1 MAKRI
6 SVLSIALIIM
16 MLLFTACDSSPVSGV
31 IISNQSYTA
40 REDFDTVSSPTELN
54 KEKELY
60 ASVYFIESPK
70 GMEYTVKWLM
80 DGEELKTE
88 TKPMETEPHG
98 ALVFSLES
106 GKLKA
111 GTLKLQ
117 ILYKEELLAEKEI
130 TVV

>member
-1 MAKRI
+1 MAKRLAI
-6 SVLSIALIIM
+6 LSLLLIVV
-16 MLLFTACDSSPVSGV
+16 MLVFTACDSSPVSGV

-40 REDFDTVSSPTELN
+40 REDFDTISSPAELQ
-54 KEKELY
+54 KEYNIY

-70 GMEYTVKWLM
+70 GMEYTIKWLM
-80 DGEELKTE
+80 DGEEVKTE
-88 TKPMETEPHG
+88 TKPMEINQHG
-98 ALVFSLES
+98 ALVFLLES